1 MKNTKQKPELVRDL
15 MTVGVVTCNQNTPIK
30 IIAQAIMEKN
40 IEAVVVLDQEGHA
53 LGVVGQ
59 EELIRAYALEDYEGS
74 TAQEIMKD
82 GLPQIPPDI
91 PITAAVN
98 LMLDQKVRVFYL
110 THHAGGIEYPAA
122 FISFKHFIQHL
133 AAEKEEDIKNLGIRA
148 ERKSPI
154 DTFMERRDAAKNQNS
169 NTHIK

>member
-1 MKNTKQKPELVRDL
+1 MKNNKQQPKLVRDL
-15 MTVGVVTCNQNTPIK
+15 MKVGVVTCNQNTSIK

-59 EELIRAYALEDYEGS
+59 EELIRAYAQEDYEGR

-91 PITAAVN
+91 PITAAVQ

-122 FISFKHFIQHL
+122 
-133 AAEKEEDIKNLGIRA
+133 
-148 ERKSPI
+148 
-154 DTFMERRDAAKNQNS
+154 
-169 NTHIK
+169 